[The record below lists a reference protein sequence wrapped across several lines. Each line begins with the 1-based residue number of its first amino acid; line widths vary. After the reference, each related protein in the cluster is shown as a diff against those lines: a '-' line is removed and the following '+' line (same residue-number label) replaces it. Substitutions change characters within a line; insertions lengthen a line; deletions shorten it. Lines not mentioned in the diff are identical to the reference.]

1 VTDFLSYIYDALG
14 EAGIFVLVA
23 LGITL
28 VYGLTRLVNFAQGQI
43 VALGAFVTYALVSRG
58 IPLPVAL
65 VLSTVGVGLA
75 SELLEAG
82 LFRRTVTRP
91 FNGLVISLGL
101 IVALEGAY
109 ALIWPEPR
117 YSLDPLVGGVWKV
130 GSLLLDKNRAVLI
143 AIAIVISLI
152 LIVLLRTTQT
162 GRGVR
167 AIGEDRMATRVLGV
181 PVVRLTALTFMVGS
195 GLGAL
200 GGGLLATLFPFNAYS
215 GSDFLLDGFAVAI
228 VGGLG
233 SIPGVIVAALVLA
246 VSETLGGAYI
256 SLAWAPAVGLV
267 AIVAMLSLRPHG
279 IFRGTE
285 VGETLGSAEAALSF
299 GEDPT
304 EVVPDRATRPGAWL
318 SGRSLL
324 GEVPR
329 LTLIAGV
336 VLLALAPLML
346 PTVRLLSDASY
357 AAIIAIASYGVWF
370 LFRYAGIITVVQ
382 ASLMGIGAYTA
393 GITAAHWGVGFWL
406 QLLLAIVAA
415 AAVALIVGMIAL
427 RTRGSYFLI
436 LLFALSQLTVTAM
449 SNWQGLTGG
458 EVGLIQPTPPT
469 PFGGAIDFSEPRAF
483 YWLALGFLLLTIFV
497 TVLVVRSPFGRRL
510 VTVRD
515 NEELARSLG
524 LNVFAHKLVAFVMAG
539 VIAAVAGVLLLYQQ
553 SAVTPNLFGVFPSID
568 FILAMM
574 IGGVAVLGGPALGA
588 AFFAFLPELL
598 GLGPN
603 TTQLVDGILLVAV
616 IVLAPRGLGGQ
627 ARHWYYRYLAR
638 KSVVGREIGA
648 TKPASAEG

>member
-1 VTDFLSYIYDALG
+1 MTAFLSYIYDALG
-14 EAGIFVLVA
+14 EAGIFCLVA

-58 IPLPVAL
+58 MPLPVAL

-75 SELLEAG
+75 SELLEVG

-101 IVALEGAY
+101 IIALEGAY
-109 ALIWPEPR
+109 SLIWPEPR
-117 YSLDPLVGGVWKV
+117 YSLNPLVGGVWRA
-130 GSLLLDKNRAVLI
+130 GSVVLDKNRAVLI
-143 AIAIVISLI
+143 AIAIAISLI
-152 LIVLLRTTQT
+152 LIVLLRSTQT

-215 GSDFLLDGFAVAI
+215 GSAFLLDGFAVAI

-233 SIPGVIVAALVLA
+233 SIPGVIVAALLLA
-246 VSETLGGAYI
+246 LSETLGGAYI

-267 AIVAMLSLRPHG
+267 AIIATLSLRPHG

-285 VGETLGSAEAALSF
+285 VGETLGSAEAALSY

-304 EVVPDRATRPGAWL
+304 DLASARATQPGGWL
-318 SGRSLL
+318 SARSVL
-324 GEVPR
+324 GQTPR
-329 LTLIAGV
+329 LALVVGV
-336 VLLALAPLML
+336 VLCILAPIML

-357 AAIIAIASYGVWF
+357 AAIIAIATYGVWF
-370 LFRYAGIITVVQ
+370 LFRYAGIITVLQ

-393 GITAAHWGVGFWL
+393 GITAAHWGVGFWV
-406 QLLLAIVAA
+406 QILLAIVIAA
-415 AAVALIVGMIAL
+415 TIALVVGLIAL

-436 LLFALSQLTVTAM
+436 TLFAISELAVTAM

-469 PFGGAIDFSEPRAF
+469 PFGGAIDFADPRAF
-483 YWLALGFLLLTIFV
+483 YWLALGFLLLTIV
-497 TVLVVRSPFGRRL
+497 ITVLIVKSPFGRRL

-524 LNVFAHKLVAFVMAG
+524 LNVFAHKLLAFVIAG
-539 VIAAVAGVLLLYQQ
+539 MIAALAGVLLLYQQ
-553 SAVTPNLFGVFPSID
+553 SAVTPNLFGVFPSVD

-588 AFFAFLPELL
+588 ALFAFLPDLL

-616 IVLAPRGLGGQ
+616 IVLAPRGIGGQ
-627 ARHWYYRYLAR
+627 ARHWYYRYMAR
-638 KSVVGREIGA
+638 RSLIGHELGA
-648 TKPASAEG
+648 TQPASAEG